1 MSRTAVPPAA
11 CLEMCWGH
19 TWLLLLMVLLLPA
32 TIRNF
37 KAQNTFSITLV
48 GKKAGV
54 CIISGFIHG
63 QMGNFGV
70 FPNAKCRHLRV
81 ISPRSICT
89 AYSEA
94 EVQGRALFVL
104 HHPLQESTSG
114 SQFELLPCQES
125 KWSLRLGEYTEHPS
139 TQGSPLQKE
148 VNVERMVIQR
158 AEIASTLCNL
168 DPCGERCV
176 SSSFLQA
183 LLS

>member
-1 MSRTAVPPAA
+1 
-11 CLEMCWGH
+11 
-19 TWLLLLMVLLLPA
+19 MVLLLPA

-37 KAQNTFSITLV
+37 KAQNTFSITNTTV

-176 SSSFLQA
+176 SSSFLQV

>member
-1 MSRTAVPPAA
+1 MFGYF
-11 CLEMCWGH
+11 E
-19 TWLLLLMVLLLPA
+19 
-32 TIRNF
+32 
-37 KAQNTFSITLV
+37 AQNTFSITNTTV

-104 HHPLQESTSG
+104 HHPLQEPTSG

-125 KWSLRLGEYTEHPS
+125 K
-139 TQGSPLQKE
+139 
-148 VNVERMVIQR
+148 
-158 AEIASTLCNL
+158 
-168 DPCGERCV
+168 
-176 SSSFLQA
+176 
-183 LLS
+183 